1 MSKGSEHSESKLRL
15 QGSGLRVVIGTFVA
29 PLIQGVLLFVAAGHV
44 NLFRGWLCLAIGLVS
59 MFGGI
64 LVVSIFNPALV
75 NERGRWSKKV
85 DTKWWDKWLVPVYAI
100 IAFYVVPLV
109 MGLDV
114 GRYNWSQP
122 ELAIGWAFLG
132 GVMFIAGSVII
143 HWAMIVNRH
152 FETTVRIQEDREHKV
167 IMAGPYKFVRH
178 PGYVGAILW
187 GISAPLIVGSVWAM
201 IPTVIAIALL
211 VFRTWLEDRTL
222 HGELD
227 GYTDY
232 AHRVRCRLVPWL
244 W

>member
-1 MSKGSEHSESKLRL
+1 MTQGSEHAESKLRL
-15 QGSGLRVVIGTFVA
+15 QGSGLRVVIGTFLG
-29 PLIQGVLLFVAAGHV
+29 PFIQGILLFAGAGHF

-64 LVVSIFNPALV
+64 LIVSIVNPALV
-75 NERGRWSKKV
+75 NERGKWTKKI
-85 DTKWWDKWLVPVYAI
+85 DAKWWDRWLVPVYAT

-114 GRYNWSQP
+114 GRYKWS
-122 ELAIGWAFLG
+122 ELSIVWVVPG
-132 GVMFIAGSVII
+132 GIMFVAGSVII

-201 IPTVIAIALL
+201 VPTVIAISIL

-227 GYTDY
+227 GYTEY
-232 AHRVRCRLVPWL
+232 AHRVRSRLAPWL